1 MTASETAAAK
11 TSVQLKN
18 IHRSNEEVVT
28 KPTKEADNLIVDTPV
43 RINCL
48 TVIHQQLDIK
58 EKLLMVMIT
67 TFWRNVHSTR

>member
-18 IHRSNEEVVT
+18 IHRSNGEVVT
-28 KPTKEADNLIVDTPV
+28 KPTKEADNLIADTPV

-58 EKLLMVMIT
+58 EKLLMVMIA